1 LPLVVLLVR
10 LVLVV
15 WPLVRLPQRFPVW
28 AWVVGLVP
36 QEHNK
41 QRNLPHKLRGLVVL
55 DWQRPNKQDSLQ
67 LCRLLEC
74 LELESHPVRLCK
86 PG

>member
-1 LPLVVLLVR
+1 LLLVVLLVR
-10 LVLVV
+10 RVLVV

-36 QEHNK
+36 QAHN
-41 QRNLPHKLRGLVVL
+41 RPRILPHTLYVLVVL
-55 DWQRPNKQDSLQ
+55 DWQRPNKPDSLP
-67 LCRLLEC
+67 LCRLREC
-74 LELESHPVRLCK
+74 LVQESPPVRLCK

>member
-1 LPLVVLLVR
+1 LLLVVLLVR

-15 WPLVRLPQRFPVW
+15 WLLVRLPQRFPVW
-28 AWVVGLVP
+28 AWVVDLVP
-36 QEHNK
+36 QAHNRP
-41 QRNLPHKLRGLVVL
+41 RNLPHRLKGLAGL
-55 DWQRPNKQDSLQ
+55 DWQRPDKQDSLP

-74 LELESHPVRLCK
+74 LARESPPVRLCK